1 MVYQGID
8 RWNSPDAY
16 LEHHGVKGMKWG
28 QRKQIPLVG
37 RIRRPAVNRFR
48 DNNSLSS
55 SSVKSSKSSEKAK
68 MMRRKKI
75 KKAVSVGVGIVGA
88 DAATYGA
95 YKLSKYASSPQGK
108 ANIKSGLDF
117 VKNKTIRGVQRARLA
132 GQGISRTVSNIPGTR
147 AIAKAYAT
155 ASLVSDVNSAQQFAR
170 HVHKNGKITGKDLK
184 NFAIDIAM
192 PIPDNIPGITKNK
205 YDKTKRW

>member
-1 MVYQGID
+1 MIYEGID
-8 RWNSPDAY
+8 LNTHQY
-16 LEHHGVKGMKWG
+16 LEHYGVKGMKWG

-48 DNNSLSS
+48 DNNSSVS
-55 SSVKSSKSSEKAK
+55 NPVKSSRSFEKSRIVK
-68 MMRRKKI
+68 RQKI
-75 KKAVSVGVGIVGA
+75 KKAVAIGAGIVGA
-88 DAATYGA
+88 AAVSYGA
-95 YKLSKYASSPQGK
+95 YKLSKYTSTPQGK

-117 VKNKTIRGVQRARLA
+117 IKNKTIRGAQRARLA

-147 AIAKAYAT
+147 AIAKAYAA

-192 PIPDNIPGITKNK
+192 PIPDNIPGISRNK
-205 YDKTKRW
+205 YDKNKRW